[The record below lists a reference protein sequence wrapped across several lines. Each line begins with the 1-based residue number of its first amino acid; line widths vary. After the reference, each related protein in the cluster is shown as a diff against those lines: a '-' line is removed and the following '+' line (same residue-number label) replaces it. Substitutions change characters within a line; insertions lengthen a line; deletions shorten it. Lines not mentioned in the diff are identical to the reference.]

1 MMTMMTE
8 VVQQKVLPRRKT
20 AGKLYREQGK
30 LPAVRRTAASRIR
43 AAFRG
48 LKQKWNA
55 WLRITGLSRR
65 TEKSL
70 LRRAMRKR
78 IAAKIFYLCGACIF
92 LAVFLYSLAG
102 IALPRLRA
110 QGLRLSMPA
119 GSEITAMLSAYVGP
133 LSLDFSR
140 EEPNAPDSVRFE
152 SLSLRGRHILS
163 GETLS
168 EIARQAGLNLDTL
181 ISFNRI
187 KDARRVPVGA
197 ELKLPNQNGIL
208 YTVRRGDSLSSIAH
222 QYSVSTDA
230 LADVNNLES
239 ATIHPGQELF
249 IPGARMKQFELKKI
263 LGELFIYPASGRLT
277 SSFGMR
283 NDPFTGVRRFHNGID
298 LAAPPGTPIYAA
310 MAGKIAKVGVHPT
323 YGKYIIISHP
333 SGYQTWYAHL
343 QRPLAQQGKNVAQ
356 GELIGEMGSTGYST
370 GPHLH
375 FSVFKDGAPVDPLQ
389 FLR

>member
-8 VVQQKVLPRRKT
+8 VVRQKVLPRRKPET
-20 AGKLYREQGK
+20 LPLSAAGRIQKGTLLRS
-30 LPAVRRTAASRIR
+30 LRR
-43 AAFRG
+43 
-48 LKQKWNA
+48 KWNT
-55 WLRITGLSRR
+55 WLRIAGLSERAD
-65 TEKSL
+65 KSL
-70 LRRAMRKR
+70 LRKAMRKR
-78 IAAKIFYLCGACIF
+78 FASKVFYLCGAGVF
-92 LAVFLYSLAG
+92 LAVFLHFLVGTAIPYVWT
-102 IALPRLRA
+102 R
-110 QGLRLSMPA
+110 GLRLSMPE
-119 GSEITAMLSAYVGP
+119 GNEITAMLSAYLGP
-133 LSLDFSR
+133 PVSDFP
-140 EEPNAPDSVRFE
+140 EVNAPDSVGFE
-152 SLSLRGRHILS
+152 SLSLRNHRIRS

-168 EIARQAGLNLDTL
+168 EISRQAGLNLDTL

-187 KDARRVPVGA
+187 QDARRVPVGA

-208 YTVRRGDSLSSIAH
+208 YTVRRGDSLSSIANQH
-222 QYSVSTDA
+222 SVGTDA

-263 LGELFIYPASGRLT
+263 LGELFIHPTSGRLT
-277 SSFGMR
+277 STFGMR

-298 LAAPPGTPIYAA
+298 LAAPAGTPIYAA
-310 MAGKIAKVGVHPT
+310 MAGKVAKVGVHPT
-323 YGKYIIISHP
+323 YGKYIIVSHP

-343 QRPLAQQGKNVAQ
+343 QRPLVQQGKNVAQ

-375 FSVFKDGAPVDPLQ
+375 FSVFKDGASVDPLQ